1 MLIAILL
8 TTCVLCAIAFKY
20 YGNFLNKRCRI
31 DDDTPTPAH
40 TNEDGVDFVPTR
52 AAVVFGHHF
61 SSIAGTG
68 PIVGPVFAGIY
79 FGWGPA
85 WLWIILG
92 CIFVGGVHDFGSTL
106 LSLRNSG
113 RSIAE
118 VSTRLIGPWTG
129 RLFMIFVLAALI
141 YVLVVFLDLTAENF
155 MAKPAVATA
164 SGWFILSALIFGFI
178 STRTKIPFGIS
189 LLIFVPLTFLGLWFG
204 HVFPAP
210 DAQKFI
216 WIVVLLSYCLIA
228 AVMPVNILLQPRD
241 FLSAFFLYAILLSGI
256 GGVVF
261 GVPAIEGEFFKGWY
275 NETANPGYLVP
286 GLFIIIACGAC
297 SGFHSIVSSGTTSK
311 QINKET
317 DVRKISY
324 GAMLVE
330 GILATLSLGTVIVL
344 TSTDIAKVGGN
355 PNLVFAGGFAKFL
368 SAFGIPTEI
377 GIEFALLGLTTF
389 LLTTLDTCTRLC
401 RFILEELLEWR
412 SELSRYLGTSLVLI
426 LPAFF
431 ALQTFDGQP
440 AWKAVWPMFGATNQ
454 LLAGLALVTI
464 VVFLRSQK
472 IKAGFA
478 TIPAVIM
485 LIMPLSALLILMQSF
500 GPKSVIGM
508 SSIVMFGLGLL
519 VAVMAFRLL
528 TTREKPTKELPVT
541 D

>member
-1 MLIAILL
+1 MLVAVLL
-8 TTCVLCAIAFKY
+8 VTCLLCAVAFKY

-31 DDDTPTPAH
+31 DDGNPTPAH
-40 TNEDGVDFVPTR
+40 TKEDGVDFVPTR
-52 AAVVFGHHF
+52 ASVVFGHHF

-106 LSLRNSG
+106 LSVRNKG

-129 RLFMIFVLAALI
+129 RLFMVFVLAALI

-155 MAKPAVATA
+155 IARPAVATA
-164 SGWFILSALIFGFI
+164 SGWFILTALIFGFI
-178 STRTKIPFGIS
+178 SSRTAMPFGIS
-189 LLIFVPLTFLGLWFG
+189 LLIFVPLTFLGLWLG
-204 HVFPAP
+204 HTFPAP
-210 DAQKFI
+210 EAQKFI
-216 WIVVLLSYCLIA
+216 WIVVLLAYCLIA
-228 AVMPVNILLQPRD
+228 AVMPVNVLLQPRD

-256 GGVVF
+256 GGIVL
-261 GVPAIEGEFFKGWY
+261 GVPAIEGEFFKGWI
-275 NETANPGYLVP
+275 NETATPAYLVP

-297 SGFHSIVSSGTTSK
+297 SGFHSMVSSGTTSK
-311 QINKET
+311 QILKES
-317 DVRKISY
+317 DVRKVSY

-330 GILATLSLGTVIVL
+330 GILATLSLATVIVL
-344 TSTDIAKVGGN
+344 ASSDIAKVGGN
-355 PNLVFAGGFAKFL
+355 PNLVFAAGFAKFL
-368 SAFGIPTEI
+368 SAFSIPTEI

-431 ALQTFDGQP
+431 ALQTFHGQP

-454 LLAGLALVTI
+454 LLAGLALVTV

-478 TIPAVIM
+478 IVPAVIM
-485 LIMPLSALLILMQSF
+485 LTMPLSALLFLMKSF
-500 GPKSVIGM
+500 GLQSIIGI
-508 SSIVMFGLGLL
+508 SSIVMFALGLL
-519 VAVMAFRLL
+519 VAITAFRLL
-528 TTREKPTKELPVT
+528 TAKDEPARELPAT
-541 D
+541 R

>member
-204 HVFPAP
+204 HVFPRPGSTKINLDCSA
-210 DAQKFI
+210 A
-216 WIVVLLSYCLIA
+216 VLLPDCRGDAGKY
-228 AVMPVNILLQPRD
+228 
-241 FLSAFFLYAILLSGI
+241 SAPTSRFPQRIFPLCHS
-256 GGVVF
+256 
-261 GVPAIEGEFFKGWY
+261 IEWY
-275 NETANPGYLVP
+275 WR
-286 GLFIIIACGAC
+286 
-297 SGFHSIVSSGTTSK
+297 SGF
-311 QINKET
+311 
-317 DVRKISY
+317 
-324 GAMLVE
+324 
-330 GILATLSLGTVIVL
+330 
-344 TSTDIAKVGGN
+344 
-355 PNLVFAGGFAKFL
+355 
-368 SAFGIPTEI
+368 
-377 GIEFALLGLTTF
+377 
-389 LLTTLDTCTRLC
+389 
-401 RFILEELLEWR
+401 WR
-412 SELSRYLGTSLVLI
+412 SRYRGRI
-426 LPAFF
+426 L
-431 ALQTFDGQP
+431 
-440 AWKAVWPMFGATNQ
+440 
-454 LLAGLALVTI
+454 
-464 VVFLRSQK
+464 
-472 IKAGFA
+472 
-478 TIPAVIM
+478 
-485 LIMPLSALLILMQSF
+485 
-500 GPKSVIGM
+500 
-508 SSIVMFGLGLL
+508 
-519 VAVMAFRLL
+519 
-528 TTREKPTKELPVT
+528 
-541 D
+541 